1 MKSLIKLLSM
11 FLFILS
17 IVGCGLKGPLYHP
30 TEASNNQTDQSTMK
44 SLNQEQIINKVA

>member
-1 MKSLIKLLSM
+1 M
-11 FLFILS
+11 FLLILS

-44 SLNQEQIINKVA
+44 GLSQEQIINKVA